1 MIPAAHE
8 DTEAMEASQRLLVPG
23 SQEGIRQAA
32 EHFDAFSA
40 AHGLSKGEVW
50 PFQVALDET
59 LSNIVGH
66 GLQGRGPGAQIEIE
80 LRLLDREIEM
90 LIVDDAPPFNPLDTE
105 EPDTSLPIEE
115 RPVGG
120 LGIALVR
127 KLMETVEYERRGEHN
142 RLRLRRKLMEDV

>member
-1 MIPAAHE
+1 
-8 DTEAMEASQRLLVPG
+8 MEACERLLVPG
-23 SQEGIRQAA
+23 SPEGIRQAA
-32 EHFDAFSA
+32 ERFDAFTA

-66 GLQGRGPGAQIEIE
+66 GLLGREAGGQIEIE
-80 LRLLDREIEM
+80 VRLVGREIEM
-90 LIVDDAPPFNPLDTE
+90 LIVDDAPPFNPLEAEQPDTE
-105 EPDTSLPIEE
+105 LPLEE

-127 KLMETVEYERRGEHN
+127 KLMEVVEYERTDGRN
-142 RLRLRRKLMEDV
+142 RLRLRRKLMEEV

>member
-1 MIPAAHE
+1 
-8 DTEAMEASQRLLVPG
+8 MEACERLLVPG

-32 EHFDAFSA
+32 ERFDAFSA

-66 GLQGRGPGAQIEIE
+66 GLLGRQPEAEIEIE

-90 LIVDDAPPFNPLDTE
+90 LIVDDAPPFNPLE
-105 EPDTSLPIEE
+105 AAEPDTELPVEE

-127 KLMETVEYERRGEHN
+127 KLMEVVEYQRRGDRN
-142 RLRLRRKLMEDV
+142 RLRLRRKLMEEA